1 MHFNVEEIAN
11 LAKIKITDAEAN
23 ELEKSMNEIIA
34 MIEKLNEADLNIK
47 DGEKLGDILLEE
59 LLPMDFRED
68 EESESMSNKELLM
81 NAPKSVAGCIIVPKT
96 IE

>member
-68 EESESMSNKELLM
+68 EESESMSNEELLM